1 MSAPLVGIF
10 VGGKGRRM
18 GGVAK
23 GLLTA
28 PGGTATLVARLA
40 RVVREAFGEVDLVLV
55 GSADAYAAQ
64 GLPSLADDPPGVGPI
79 GGLSALLA
87 EGRRRGSPIP
97 CCASS

>member
-28 PGGTATLVARLA
+28 PGGAETLVARLA
-40 RVVREAFGEVDLVLV
+40 RVVRETGAKID
-55 GSADAYAAQ
+55 
-64 GLPSLADDPPGVGPI
+64 
-79 GGLSALLA
+79 
-87 EGRRRGSPIP
+87 
-97 CCASS
+97 